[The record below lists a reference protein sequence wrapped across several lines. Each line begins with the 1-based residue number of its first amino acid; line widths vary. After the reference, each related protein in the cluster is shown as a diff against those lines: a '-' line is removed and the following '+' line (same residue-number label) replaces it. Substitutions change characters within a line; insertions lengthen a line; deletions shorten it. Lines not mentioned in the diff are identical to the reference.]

1 MEGDSQLS
9 LHTLTLDN
17 LSELLIYY
25 IYTENLYQF
34 VTHGVDFHGYY
45 NPNCVFLSG
54 AFSGQNESR

>member
-17 LSELLIYY
+17 LPELLIYY

-34 VTHGVDFHGYY
+34 VTQGVDFHGYY
-45 NPNCVFLSG
+45 IYSKLCFSIRCV
-54 AFSGQNESR
+54 QWPK